1 MPCEFACISWEA
13 AATLITGGA
22 AVGGAIWI
30 GLRQVGIGNRQAE
43 IVEKQVEV
51 QAGQLR
57 LEELKARMALF
68 EERMKVYSATE
79 HWLIRFAQEGKK
91 PTGDAER
98 DFMNAID
105 RSRFLFGDDL
115 RTKLHELWT
124 LGNAHHYHE
133 VSFPIEGGDHA
144 DKAHEIA
151 LKLTEAMSDLP
162 AIFGPKI
169 DLSDVS

>member
-30 GLRQVGIGNRQAE
+30 GLRQVAIGKRQAE

-68 EERMKVYSATE
+68 DERMKVYSAAE
-79 HWLIRFAQEGKK
+79 QWLIRFAQEGKK
-91 PTGDAER
+91 PTGEVEQA
-98 DFMNAID
+98 FMNAID

-115 RTKLHELWT
+115 RTRLHELWT

-133 VSFPIEGGDHA
+133 VSFPVEGGDHA
-144 DKAHEIA
+144 DKAHAIA
-151 LKLTEAMSDLP
+151 LKLTGAMSDLP

-169 DLSDVS
+169 DLSGVS